1 MNNKVTAKTILND
14 CAVLAKDLGVWVVDL
29 ATCVYKKVKKSLDA
43 AAEQKQ
49 SDKETTAPNATD
61 NDHCLPK
68 DETVKKRQAQTN
80 DTDTKAVT

>member
-14 CAVLAKDLGVWVVDL
+14 CAVLAKDLGIWVVDI

-49 SDKETTAPNATD
+49 SDKEATAPNTTD
-61 NDHCLPK
+61 NAPFPPK
-68 DETVKKRQAQTN
+68 DETLIKRQSQTN
-80 DTDTKAVT
+80 ETDTKAVT